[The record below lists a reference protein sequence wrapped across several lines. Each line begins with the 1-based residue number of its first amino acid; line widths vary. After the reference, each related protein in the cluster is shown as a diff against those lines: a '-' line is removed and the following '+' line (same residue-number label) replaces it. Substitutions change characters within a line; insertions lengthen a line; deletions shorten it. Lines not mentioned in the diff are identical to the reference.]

1 MAVFPL
7 KILTPDGV
15 AFDGS
20 VSAVSCRTINGQIQL
35 LAKHIDYCTALGMGE
50 AHITLEDG
58 TIRRQ
63 LSPRR
68 GDPCPETRGYPRI
81 GTGRSP
87 PEARPG
93 AQQCG
98 LAAESILI
106 QPKYRRQKTTWRR
119 CFFGK
124 FTFFEF
130 FSKKV
135 LTFLL

>member
-58 TIRRQ
+58 TIRRAACMGGM
-63 LSPRR
+63 LSMIGGECRLLATTFEWADAIDKERAERSKARAR
-68 GDPCPETRGYPRI
+68 GDPCPEKRGYPRI

-93 AQQCG
+93 A
-98 LAAESILI
+98 
-106 QPKYRRQKTTWRR
+106 
-119 CFFGK
+119 
-124 FTFFEF
+124 
-130 FSKKV
+130 
-135 LTFLL
+135 

>member
-58 TIRRQ
+58 TIRRAACMGGM
-63 LSPRR
+63 LSMIGECRLLATTFEWADAIDKER
-68 GDPCPETRGYPRI
+68 AERSKARAEAILAQKNVDTRELELA
-81 GTGRSP
+81 
-87 PEARPG
+87 EARLKR
-93 AQQCG
+93 A
-98 LAAESILI
+98 LVRSSVAS
-106 QPKYRRQKTTWRR
+106 RQNL
-119 CFFGK
+119 
-124 FTFFEF
+124 
-130 FSKKV
+130 S
-135 LTFLL
+135 